1 MSEAQPPEIAVILP
15 CYNEAAAIA
24 GVVADFRTAL
34 PEARIYVFDNA
45 STDDTARIAAAAGA
59 IVRCEPLRGKGNV
72 VARAFADVDADVY
85 VMADGDGT
93 YDAGAARGMVDALW
107 RERLDMVV
115 GVRAA
120 AQEGAYRAGHALGN
134 RAFSFIF
141 RRFFRSNFTDILS
154 GYRVFSRR
162 FVKSFPSRA
171 AGFEIELEMSAH
183 AALLRLPCREIETA
197 YGARVEG
204 GASKLDTWRDGLRIF
219 RRMLKFLRLH
229 RPRLVYGLLGALSGL
244 FGIAVLLPIIVTYLD
259 TGLVPRFP
267 TLIVAIGILI
277 GALLLFLAGAIL
289 DAQAQHFAET
299 KRLAYLRAP
308 APGARDAA

>member
-134 RAFSFIF
+134 RAFSVIF